1 VIDTS
6 RHILSNAG
14 KTLTVTLKGAKGTD
28 PRIYEKQ

>member
-28 PRIYEKQ
+28 TRIYEKQ